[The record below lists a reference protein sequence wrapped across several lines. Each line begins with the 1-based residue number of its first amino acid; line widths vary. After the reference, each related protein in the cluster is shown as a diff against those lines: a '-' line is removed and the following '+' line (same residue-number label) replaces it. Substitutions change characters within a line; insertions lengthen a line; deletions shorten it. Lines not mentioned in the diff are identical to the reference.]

1 MKQQGIFISLEGGE
15 GAGKSSQAKRLC
27 ECLTSHGYD
36 PLLTREPGGCPEAEA
51 VRSLLVGG
59 AWQWDGL
66 SEAMLISAARRQ
78 HWMTVIAP
86 AIAAGRVVIS
96 DRFSDSTTA
105 YQGAGRGVPLEI
117 LEQLLIMATNG
128 ARPNLTLLFDL
139 PVEIGLARAANRD
152 REKANNETRFER
164 ESIAFHQRLRDG
176 FLAIAT
182 TEPERVKIID
192 ATMNEDEIA
201 KKVLEFVAQ
210 HGLPSLGGVAMP
222 PLRGFTP

>member
-1 MKQQGIFISLEGGE
+1 MKQLGIFISLEGGE

-27 ECLTSHGYD
+27 EWLTSLGYD

-66 SEAMLISAARRQ
+66 TEAMLVSAARRQ
-78 HWMTVIAP
+78 HWMTIIAP

-152 REKANNETRFER
+152 REKANSETRFER
-164 ESIAFHQRLRDG
+164 ESIVFHQRLRDG

-182 TEPERVKIID
+182 TEPERVKVID

-201 KKVLEFVAQ
+201 KKVLEFVVP
-210 HGLPSLGGVAMP
+210 LLNRSVGV
-222 PLRGFTP
+222 